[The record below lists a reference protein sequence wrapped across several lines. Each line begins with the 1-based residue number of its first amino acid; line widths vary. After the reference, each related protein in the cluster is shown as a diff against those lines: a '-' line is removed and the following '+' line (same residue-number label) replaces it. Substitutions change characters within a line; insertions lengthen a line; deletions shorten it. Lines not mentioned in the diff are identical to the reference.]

1 MFAMIVWCLKSISPS
16 VRPAE
21 RTLTM
26 ENLTIN
32 GNVTVNV
39 TNSTA
44 EPATDTR
51 TTATPEINITENT
64 TLGEMLKL
72 LNLGEKPHEIHT
84 PRKLRDNAGK
94 PVACYPVSNISNAI
108 ADIFCTVYSNGFAV
122 YDNSSGRT
130 VLWLPDCKSFT
141 YVFTRP
147 KASEEGALPYKE
159 QISDDML
166 ESLTWFTAVMLIG
179 DHRIENNLMNRKS
192 GRCMSIDYDSYDYDD
207 KHFTDED
214 AVKDPYRGMFLWNDG
229 RFGEDPLDAL
239 IRAERNKEM
248 IAAMTDKQREVF
260 LLYYKDGYTQQ
271 QIADMLGLTKQ
282 SVSERLSTATGRLK
296 KILIRI

>member
-1 MFAMIVWCLKSISPS
+1 
-16 VRPAE
+16 
-21 RTLTM
+21 M

-39 TNSTA
+39 TNSAA
-44 EPATDTR
+44 EAATDMR

-72 LNLGEKPHEIHT
+72 LNLGEKPHEIPT

-94 PVACYPVSNISNAI
+94 PVACYPVSDISRAI

-122 YDNSSGRT
+122 YDNGSGRT

-179 DHRIENNLMNRKS
+179 DHRIENNLMNRRSSRK
-192 GRCMSIDYDSYDYDD
+192 GAKDYDTDD
-207 KHFTDED
+207 RGDKCGETEE
-214 AVKDPYRGMFLWNDG
+214 VVEKRYRGMFLWNDG

-248 IAAMTDKQREVF
+248 LDAMTDKQREVF

-271 QIADMLGLTKQ
+271 QIADMLGIARTTVIHHLEG
-282 SVSERLSTATGRLK
+282 SIK
-296 KILIRI
+296 KIKKYF

>member
-1 MFAMIVWCLKSISPS
+1 
-16 VRPAE
+16 
-21 RTLTM
+21 M

-39 TNSTA
+39 TNSAA
-44 EPATDTR
+44 EAATDMR
-51 TTATPEINITENT
+51 TTAIPEINITENT

-72 LNLGEKPHEIHT
+72 LNLGEKPHEIPT

-94 PVACYPVSNISNAI
+94 PVACYPVSDISSAI

-122 YDNSSGRT
+122 YDNGSGRT

-147 KASEEGALPYKE
+147 KASEEGALPYKK

-179 DHRIENNLMNRKS
+179 DHRIENNLMNRRSSRK
-192 GRCMSIDYDSYDYDD
+192 GAKDYDTDD
-207 KHFTDED
+207 RGDKCGE
-214 AVKDPYRGMFLWNDG
+214 AEEVVENRYRGMFLWNDG

-248 IAAMTDKQREVF
+248 LDAMTDKQREVF

-271 QIADMLGLTKQ
+271 QIADMLGIARTTVIHHLEG
-282 SVSERLSTATGRLK
+282 SIK
-296 KILIRI
+296 KIKKYF

>member
-1 MFAMIVWCLKSISPS
+1 
-16 VRPAE
+16 
-21 RTLTM
+21 M

-51 TTATPEINITENT
+51 TIATPEINITENT
-64 TLGEMLKL
+64 TLGELLKL
-72 LNLGEKPHEIHT
+72 LNLGEKPQEIPT

-94 PVACYPVSNISNAI
+94 PVACYPVSDISSAI

-122 YDNSSGRT
+122 YDNGSGRT

-179 DHRIENNLMNRKS
+179 DHRIENNLMNRRSSRK
-192 GRCMSIDYDSYDYDD
+192 GAKDYDTDD
-207 KHFTDED
+207 RGDKCGE
-214 AVKDPYRGMFLWNDG
+214 AEEVVENRYRGMFLWNDG

-248 IAAMTDKQREVF
+248 LDSMTDKQREVF

-271 QIADMLGLTKQ
+271 QIADMLGLSQKA
-282 SVSERLSTATGRLK
+282 VDYRLDGAINNA
-296 KILIRI
+296 KIFF

>member
-1 MFAMIVWCLKSISPS
+1 
-16 VRPAE
+16 
-21 RTLTM
+21 M

-39 TNSTA
+39 TNSAA
-44 EPATDTR
+44 EAATDMR

-72 LNLGEKPHEIHT
+72 LNLGEKPHEIPT

-94 PVACYPVSNISNAI
+94 PVACYPVSDISSAI

-122 YDNSSGRT
+122 YDNGSGRT

-179 DHRIENNLMNRKS
+179 DHRIENNLMNRRSSRK
-192 GRCMSIDYDSYDYDD
+192 GAKDYDTDD
-207 KHFTDED
+207 RGDKCGE
-214 AVKDPYRGMFLWNDG
+214 AEEVVENRYRGMFLWNDG

-248 IAAMTDKQREVF
+248 LDAMTDKQREVF
-260 LLYYKDGYTQQ
+260 FLYYKDGYTQQ
-271 QIADMLGLTKQ
+271 QIADMLGLSQKA
-282 SVSERLSTATGRLK
+282 VDYRLDGAINNA
-296 KILIRI
+296 KIFF